1 VRHRLEYLIVRTL
14 IASMRLMP
22 FWLVERCGALLGLA
36 FYAFDGSHRRIAERN
51 VAGAFPSRPARER
64 RVIVRGAFAH
74 FGRLLFALL
83 KFSTLSPR
91 AMRAREEVEVDEHV
105 LLT

>member
-1 VRHRLEYLIVRTL
+1 
-14 IASMRLMP
+14 MRLMP